1 MIYTFLENGIEF
13 FNEINKMD
21 INEIKTK
28 DFDRLPKVG
37 WAKGTPYWF
46 PLLKG
51 PPKNCSIY
59 SS

>member
-37 WAKGTPYWF
+37 WAKGTP
-46 PLLKG
+46 
-51 PPKNCSIY
+51 
-59 SS
+59 